1 MADRRSG
8 MSDYMVKY
16 QEKLSNIQRKF
27 DRLYDPRHPV
37 RNHLETL
44 DSVEVV
50 YTIREALKR

>member
-1 MADRRSG
+1 MINQGKLKPITDS
-8 MSDYMVKY
+8 MSDE
-16 QEKLSNIQRKF
+16 EKIAVIQYEV

-50 YTIREALKR
+50 RAIREALK